1 MFYSGTMDEQNAM
14 ASPGRRGTRYHEQQ
28 AKTIVN
34 AVKGMPFHWSV
45 SPYRGCI
52 HACTYCYARATHP
65 FLGFDAGE
73 DFEHEIVVKVNAP
86 ELLQREL
93 RHPRLRGQTIIMGTV
108 SDPYQPAE
116 HRYRLTRQLLSILD
130 GTGNPVGITTKST
143 TVTQDVALLSRM
155 AARERIAVNLTITTL
170 DPDLARMLEP
180 RAPSPMQRLAAL
192 QHLADAGIPAGIFCA
207 PILPGLTDDPDALE
221 QLAAAVADHGGRW
234 MMSGVLRIGDGFARP
249 FLDAARRDFPQL
261 VRRYERQ
268 AARGF
273 RGSASPDEVAAI
285 QGRMDAIRARYDL
298 QPGPPSR
305 TTAPAATQVSLPLM
319 GVPAG
324 LQR

>member
-1 MFYSGTMDEQNAM
+1 MFYSGVMNELDPTV
-14 ASPGRRGTRYHEQQ
+14 SLGRRGTRYHEQQ

-34 AVKGMPFHWSV
+34 AVKGMRFHWSV

-93 RHPRLRGQTIIMGTV
+93 RHPRLHGQTIIMGTV

-116 HRYRLTRQLLSILD
+116 HHYRLTRQLLRVLD
-130 GTGNPVGITTKST
+130 VAGNPVGITTKST
-143 TVTQDVALLSRM
+143 TVTQDIPILVRIAE
-155 AARERIAVNLTITTL
+155 RERMSVNLTITTL
-170 DPDLARMLEP
+170 DPDLARLLEP
-180 RAPSPMQRLAAL
+180 RAPAPKQRLAAIRD
-192 QHLADAGIPAGIFCA
+192 LANAGVPAGIFCA

-221 QLAAAVADHGGRW
+221 RLAEAVALHGGRW
-234 MMSGVLRIGDGFARP
+234 MMSSVLRIGDGFARP
-249 FLDAARRDFPQL
+249 FLDAARRDFPHL
-261 VRRYERQ
+261 VRRYEQQ

-273 RGSASPDEVAAI
+273 RGSASRNEVAEI
-285 QGRMDAIRARYDL
+285 EGRMDVIRARYDL
-298 QPGPPSR
+298 LPGPPSVPKPP
-305 TTAPAATQVSLPLM
+305 TIEQVPLPLFAAP
-319 GVPAG
+319 G
-324 LQR
+324 

>member
-1 MFYSGTMDEQNAM
+1 MDRRDA
-14 ASPGRRGTRYHEQQ
+14 PGGRRGTRYHEQQ

-45 SPYRGCI
+45 SPYRGCV
-52 HACTYCYARATHP
+52 HACSYCYARATHP
-65 FLGFDAGE
+65 FLGFDAGA

-116 HRYRLTRQLLSILD
+116 HRYRLTRQLLHILEAS
-130 GTGNPVGITTKST
+130 GNPVGISTKST
-143 TVTQDVALLSRM
+143 IVTQDLGILVRM
-155 AARERIAVNLTITTL
+155 AARNRIGVNLTITTL
-170 DPDLARMLEP
+170 DRDLARLLEP
-180 RAPSPMQRLAAL
+180 RTPSPEQRLATVRAL
-192 QHLADAGIPAGIFCA
+192 AEAGVPAGIFCA
-207 PILPGLTDDPDALE
+207 PILPGLTDDADDLE
-221 QLAAAVADHGGRW
+221 RLAEAVASHGGRW

-249 FLDAARRDFPQL
+249 FLDAARRDFPHL

-268 AARGF
+268 ASRGF

-285 QGRMDAIRARYDL
+285 QGRMDEIRARYGL
-298 QPGPPSR
+298 LSGPPGFPKPPVAEQ
-305 TTAPAATQVSLPLM
+305 APLPLFA
-319 GVPAG
+319 AG
-324 LQR
+324 GGGA